1 MWLWKRGRVKMTI
14 EWLAGNRIR
23 GTTAE
28 RPEFGLPS
36 GSVGGWKELGR
47 TTFGGGAKTYQVT
60 CLADKR
66 YLMVLVNNFQS
77 AQIEGDSLRF
87 NNDTTASQHAGRYN
101 NDGGTDG
108 TITNKTKTNMFG
120 FHPHSQPSFAVINV
134 ANFSTKEKLAI
145 IHAIGHS
152 SNTCGAGS
160 APNRSEMVAKYVN
173 TSDPISSIQQVNNW
187 ANFDSGSEMVILGY
201 DPTDTHTTNFWEEL
215 ATHTQ
220 SSSGEATISFT
231 SKKYLMIQ
239 YEITA
244 LNPTATGLSIRF
256 NSDTGNNYARRFS
269 QDGGSD
275 STNTSQDKLSMIHS
289 GGSHF
294 FANMFIINNASNEKL
309 IIAHQVAKTSAS
321 GGASEVPRRW
331 EIAGKWSNTSDQ
343 ISSLTFIDTEQGSSG
358 ISKGTIKVWGSD

>member
-1 MWLWKRGRVKMTI
+1 MV
-14 EWLAGNRIR
+14 EWLAGNRLR

-28 RPEFGLPS
+28 RPIFGLPS
-36 GSVGGWKELGR
+36 GSVGGWKLLGR
-47 TTFGGGAKTYQVT
+47 TTFGGGAKTYEVAS
-60 CLADKR
+60 LSNKR

-77 AQIEGDSLRF
+77 AQAEGDSLRF
-87 NNDTTASQHAGRYN
+87 NNDTTANQHSGRYS
-101 NDGGTDG
+101 NDGGTDA

-120 FHPHSQPSFAVINV
+120 FHPHSQPSFAVMNV
-134 ANFSTKEKLAI
+134 ANLSTKEKIAI
-145 IHAIGHS
+145 IRSVGQS
-152 SNTCGAGS
+152 SNVSGAGN
-160 APNRSEMVAKYVN
+160 APNRSEMVAKYSN
-173 TSDPISSIQQVNNW
+173 TSDPISSIQQVNAW
-187 ANFDSGSEMVILGY
+187 ANYDSGSEMVVLGW

-231 SKKYLMIQ
+231 AKKYLWIQ

-256 NSDTGNNYARRFS
+256 NSDSGSNYCRKFAE
-269 QDGGSD
+269 DGTNQSD
-275 STNTSQDKLSMIHS
+275 STSQNKLSMIHS

-294 FANMFIINNASNEKL
+294 FGNMFIINNASNEKL
-309 IIAHQVAKTSAS
+309 ITAHQVAKTSAS

-331 EIAGKWSNTSDQ
+331 EIAGKWANTSDQ